1 MPKIII
7 HQVLDSTMLEMAR
20 ALERGELSDFDAVM
34 ALRQTAGQGRLQRSW
49 HTGAGKNLA
58 VSFWVPLEPDRLP
71 PLPLT
76 AALAVI
82 DTLSGAG
89 LAGQLR
95 CKWPNDIK
103 VRDRKICGILC
114 RYAENARNTAG
125 SIVGIG
131 VNLDLSG
138 EEIEAIDQPV
148 TSLKTL
154 TGRGA
159 DPRELCS
166 VLQNRL
172 ESRVS
177 ALKRDGFADMA
188 AEWYGLCGHADREIS
203 VDTGFAVITGR
214 TKGIDGQGALLLD
227 CGGTERRIIC
237 GDVANQAASL
247 RRS

>member
-1 MPKIII
+1 
-7 HQVLDSTMLEMAR
+7 MLEIAR
-20 ALERGELSDFDAVM
+20 ALERGGLAAFDAVM
-34 ALRQTAGQGRLQRSW
+34 ALRQTAGRGRLQRSW
-49 HTGAGKNLA
+49 HTGTGKNLA
-58 VSFWVPLEPDRLP
+58 VSFWVPLEKEKLP

-76 AALAVI
+76 AALAVA
-82 DTLSGAG
+82 DCLNGEGLSG
-89 LAGQLR
+89 QLQ

-103 VRDRKICGILC
+103 VKGRKICGILC
-114 RYAENARNTAG
+114 QYAEDVHSGAAG

-154 TGRGA
+154 TGRAA
-159 DPRELCS
+159 DPQELCA

-172 ESRVS
+172 ESRVT

-188 AEWYGLCGHADREIS
+188 AEWYGLCGHAGQEIS

-214 TKGIDGQGALLLD
+214 TKGIDDQGALLLD
-227 CGGTERRIIC
+227 CGGTEQRIIC
-237 GDVANQAASL
+237 GDVANQAAQL
-247 RRS
+247 CQT